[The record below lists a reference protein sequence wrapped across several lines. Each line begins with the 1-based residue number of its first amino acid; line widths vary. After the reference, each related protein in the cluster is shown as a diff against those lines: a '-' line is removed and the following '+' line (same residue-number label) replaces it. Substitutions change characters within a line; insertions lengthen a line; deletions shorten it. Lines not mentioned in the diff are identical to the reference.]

1 MHSPKKF
8 LRLPVVLEK
17 LGVSR
22 AGLYARLNPKSSSF
36 DPSFPK
42 PARLSP
48 GPNGTVA
55 WLESEVETWM
65 TARLEA
71 R

>member
-1 MHSPKKF
+1 MYSQKKF

-17 LGVSR
+17 LGISR
-22 AGLYARLNPKSSSF
+22 ASLYARLNPKNSAF

-48 GPNGTVA
+48 GPNGTVV